1 MKNILFADDI
11 VLVQSD
17 SNLGNYKARLIVK

>member
-11 VLVQSD
+11 VFVQSD